1 MFGFGLTVAGIGM
14 GIVFLE
20 LILLVFVI
28 YAISKCAGLINEK
41 KQSQGTKPVQVTA
54 EPAPLAVSQE
64 VPNDE
69 DDILAVIAAAL
80 ACCGQD
86 AKRIA
91 SITRTKAAAAAAWSH
106 AGRQDTM
113 SLRQM

>member
-20 LILLVFVI
+20 LVLLVFVI

-41 KQSQGTKPVQVTA
+41 RQPQGTKPVLATA

-64 VPNDE
+64 VPSDG

-80 ACCGQD
+80 ACCGKD

-91 SITRTKAAAAAAWSH
+91 SITRTKAVGAEAWSH

-113 SLRQM
+113 NLRQM